1 MGGSQQARVRT
12 GGTTRLDS
20 SVKLWKPAIT

>member
-1 MGGSQQARVRT
+1 MGGSQQAGMRT
-12 GGTTRLDS
+12 AGTTPFGL

>member
-1 MGGSQQARVRT
+1 MGGCQQVGVRT
-12 GGTTRLDS
+12 GGTTPLGS

>member
-1 MGGSQQARVRT
+1 MGGSQQAGVRT
-12 GGTTRLDS
+12 AGTTQLGP